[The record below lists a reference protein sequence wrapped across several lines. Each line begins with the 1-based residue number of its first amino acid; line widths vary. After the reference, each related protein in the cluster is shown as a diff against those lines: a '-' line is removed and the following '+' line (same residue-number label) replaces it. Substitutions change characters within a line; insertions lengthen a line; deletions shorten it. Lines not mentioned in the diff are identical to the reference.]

1 VENIFKSKL
10 ENYSELPPQAVWN
23 KIQEKRTPVYIWWN
37 AFKLR
42 GWKYAA
48 SVLLIMVAAVGL
60 YVVNINTSNQQS
72 ANNKNG
78 IAVQNEIAKHQA
90 QLANKNSSQS
100 VSQIESNANND
111 RDRDANASN
120 LSQSEKAP
128 IYNGK
133 TKNGIAKVKPTE
145 ANLTEIA
152 SQKSDNKI
160 AKTAIQRI
168 LFDRLSLNKKA
179 ISSLFNLKASEFYL
193 NLLPYSDLTTRV
205 AIIEPDN
212 QAKATSVWY
221 GQLSVGPMLATRSLK
236 GDGALKDLRDN
247 SEKAKLGWNVNLKI
261 GRSIGMHWEVESGL
275 QFMQRREG
283 LNYNYDYTTLDQSL
297 KITDVKIY
305 HPNLD
310 PKYVQV
316 VDTVY
321 QIRAQNVNRNQ
332 NNTYTYLSI
341 PLIARYNFYF
351 PKAWSVNAAA
361 GLLTDVY
368 QTNKGEVMANTRE
381 SVAINSIAKSTQFNQ
396 RILLSAGVKLKANE
410 HWSILAEPA
419 AIFGL
424 NNMMTPGYSLKQKE
438 FGLMF
443 NTGLR
448 YNF

>member
-1 VENIFKSKL
+1 VENTFKSKL
-10 ENYSELPPQAVWN
+10 ENYSEQPPQAVWN

-48 SVLLIMVAAVGL
+48 SIILLMVSAVTV
-60 YVVNINTSNQQS
+60 YFNNS
-72 ANNKNG
+72 NNKDQVQLNPKAG
-78 IAVQNEIAKHQA
+78 ATQNEIVLNNNNSVK
-90 QLANKNSSQS
+90 NKES
-100 VSQIESNANND
+100 VND
-111 RDRDANASN
+111 IAPKEDALNTSTY
-120 LSQSEKAP
+120 SEKELTNTKSNN
-128 IYNGK
+128 ISK
-133 TKNGIAKVKPTE
+133 TKIGKSSSLNRKAISKSGASEVENSNTPT
-145 ANLTEIA
+145 
-152 SQKSDNKI
+152 
-160 AKTAIQRI
+160 QRNA
-168 LFDRLSLNKKA
+168 FDRLYLTKLTINAFFNNKVY
-179 ISSLFNLKASEFYL
+179 NFYP
-193 NLLPYSDLTTRV
+193 NLLPYADLTTLV
-205 AIIEPDN
+205 ISIVEPDKEN
-212 QAKATSVWY
+212 NKRTSKWY
-221 GQLSVGPMLATRSLK
+221 AEMSAGPMLASRTLK
-236 GDGALKDLRDN
+236 GDASLKDLRDN
-247 SEKAKLGWNVNLKI
+247 SERAQLGWNINTKF
-261 GRSIGMHWEVESGL
+261 GRTFDMHWELESGL
-275 QFMQRREG
+275 QLMQRREN

-321 QIRAQNVNRNQ
+321 QIRTQNVNRNQ

-368 QTNKGEVMANTRE
+368 QTNKGAVMANTRE

-396 RILLSAGVKLKANE
+396 RILVSAGVKLKASE
-410 HWSILAEPA
+410 HWSILAEPV
-419 AIFGL
+419 AIFGV

>member
-1 VENIFKSKL
+1 VENTFKSKL
-10 ENYSELPPQAVWN
+10 ENYSEQPPQAVWN

-48 SVLLIMVAAVGL
+48 SIILLMVSAVTV
-60 YVVNINTSNQQS
+60 YFNNS
-72 ANNKNG
+72 NNKDQVQLNPKAG
-78 IAVQNEIAKHQA
+78 ATQNEIVLNNNNSVK
-90 QLANKNSSQS
+90 NKES
-100 VSQIESNANND
+100 VND
-111 RDRDANASN
+111 IAPKEDALNTSTY
-120 LSQSEKAP
+120 SEKELTNTKSNN
-128 IYNGK
+128 ISK
-133 TKNGIAKVKPTE
+133 TKIGKSSSLNRKAISKSGASEVENSNTPT
-145 ANLTEIA
+145 
-152 SQKSDNKI
+152 
-160 AKTAIQRI
+160 QRNA
-168 LFDRLSLNKKA
+168 FDRLYLTKLTINAFFNNKVY
-179 ISSLFNLKASEFYL
+179 NFYP
-193 NLLPYSDLTTRV
+193 NLLPYADLTTLV
-205 AIIEPDN
+205 ISIVEPDKEN
-212 QAKATSVWY
+212 NKRTSKWY
-221 GQLSVGPMLATRSLK
+221 AEMSAGPMLASRTLK
-236 GDGALKDLRDN
+236 GDASLKDLRDN
-247 SEKAKLGWNVNLKI
+247 SERAQLGWNINTKF
-261 GRSIGMHWEVESGL
+261 GRTFGMHWELESGL
-275 QFMQRREG
+275 QLMQRREN

-321 QIRAQNVNRNQ
+321 QIRTQNVNRNQ

-368 QTNKGEVMANTRE
+368 QTNKGAVMANTRE

-396 RILLSAGVKLKANE
+396 RILVSAGVKLKASE
-410 HWSILAEPA
+410 HWSILAEPV
-419 AIFGL
+419 AIFGV

>member
-1 VENIFKSKL
+1 VENTFKSKL
-10 ENYSELPPQAVWN
+10 ENYSEQPPQAVWN
-23 KIQEKRTPVYIWWN
+23 KIQEKRTPIYIWWN

-48 SVLLIMVAAVGL
+48 SILLLMVSAVAV
-60 YVVNINTSNQQS
+60 YFTNST
-72 ANNKNG
+72 NKDQVQLNPKAG
-78 IAVQNEIAKHQA
+78 ATQNEIVLNNNNSVK
-90 QLANKNSSQS
+90 NKES
-100 VSQIESNANND
+100 VND
-111 RDRDANASN
+111 IASKEDALNTSTY
-120 LSQSEKAP
+120 SEKELTNTRSNN
-128 IYNGK
+128 ISK
-133 TKNGIAKVKPTE
+133 TKIGESSSVNRKAISKPG
-145 ANLTEIA
+145 ASEI
-152 SQKSDNKI
+152 DNSN
-160 AKTAIQRI
+160 KTTQRNA
-168 LFDRLSLNKKA
+168 FDRLYLTKLTINAFFNNKVY
-179 ISSLFNLKASEFYL
+179 NFYP
-193 NLLPYSDLTTRV
+193 NLLPYTDLTTV
-205 AIIEPDN
+205 VISIVEPDKEN
-212 QAKATSVWY
+212 NKRTSKWY
-221 GQLSVGPMLATRSLK
+221 AEMSAGPMLASRTLK
-236 GDGALKDLRDN
+236 GDASLKALRDN
-247 SEKAKLGWNVNLKI
+247 SEKAQLGWNINAKF
-261 GRSIGMHWEVESGL
+261 GRTFGMHWELESGL
-275 QFMQRREG
+275 QLMQRREN

-321 QIRAQNVNRNQ
+321 QIRTQNVNRNQ

-368 QTNKGEVMANTRE
+368 QTNKGAVMANTRE

-396 RILLSAGVKLKANE
+396 RILVSAGVKLKASE
-410 HWSILAEPA
+410 HWSILAEPV
-419 AIFGL
+419 AIFGV